1 MRTTWGGYLCRP
13 MSFPSVPQEQLDTL
27 RSLLATPKR
36 IAIVSHFNPDGDAI
50 GSSLGLMHV
59 LRALGHTAKV
69 VLPNTPGSFLDGMPG
84 RKEVLCFD
92 KSPDASLSTIRTCD
106 ILFCLDFNKLD
117 RIGGLEEAAKLV
129 GTKVLI
135 DHHQEPDVFTPV
147 MFSDTG
153 SSSTCQMV
161 YDIIH
166 ALGHTALIDSD
177 AATCLYTGMVTDSGS
192 FRFRSTTPH
201 TMRVAAD
208 LMERGVDIDKVHSSI
223 SDTNTVERLKLLGFM
238 LSQRMEVLTAMR
250 TAVIALS
257 MEELKQHNFRS
268 GDTEGFVNYGLSI
281 QGVRLAAFFVERPDL
296 VKVSLRSKGDLPVD
310 QFLKEHFN
318 GGGHANA
325 AGGHTKEPLDAAV
338 QRFITLLPGFLNA
351 HPE

>member
-1 MRTTWGGYLCRP
+1 
-13 MSFPSVPQEQLDTL
+13 MSFPTVPQEQLEAL
-27 RSLLATPKR
+27 RTLLAKPKR
-36 IAIVSHFNPDGDAI
+36 IVIVSHFNPDGDAI

-59 LRALGHTAKV
+59 LRAVGHTVKV
-69 VLPNTPGSFLDGMPG
+69 VLPNTPATFLDGLPG
-84 RKEVLCFD
+84 RTEILCFD
-92 KSPDASLSTIRTCD
+92 RSPDASLSTIRTCD

-117 RIGGLEEAAKLV
+117 RIGGLEEAAKV
-129 GTKVLI
+129 VTNKVLI

-147 MFSDTG
+147 MFSDTA

-161 YDIIH
+161 YDIVV
-166 ALGHTALIDSD
+166 ALGHGALIDRD

-192 FRFRSTTPH
+192 FRYRSTTPH

-208 LMERGVDIDKVHSSI
+208 LMERGVDIDKVHGSI
-223 SDTNTVERLKLLGFM
+223 SDTNTVERLKLMGFM
-238 LSQRMEVLTAMR
+238 LSQRMEVLASMR
-250 TAVIALS
+250 TTVIALS
-257 MEELKQHNFRS
+257 MNELKEHNYKP

-281 QGVRLAAFFVERPDL
+281 QGVRLSAFFVERPEL

-325 AGGHTKEPLDAAV
+325 AGGHTKEPLDVAV
-338 QRFITLLPGFLNA
+338 QRFIGLLPAFLNA
-351 HPE
+351 HPA